1 MVPGEEE
8 ALAVEQRGAAR
19 RVAGDRD
26 GEEVVRESNRFA
38 AGELALDLAGVA
50 GDVGG
55 VEDALTTEAA
65 VEQLVIGDVL
75 AGGEEH
81 LRYAAELFEPLAE
94 PPRGARRGHE
104 ERAPAAARPIS

>member
-19 RVAGDRD
+19 RVAGDGD
-26 GEEVVRESNRFA
+26 GEQIVRESNRLA

-65 VEQLVIGDVL
+65 GEQLVIGHVV
-75 AGGEEH
+75 AVGEEQ
-81 LRYAAELFEPLAE
+81 LRYTAELFDPLE
-94 PPRGARRGHE
+94 ERPPGARPCH
-104 ERAPAAARPIS
+104 AA